1 MRITAKGQ
9 VTIPQPIR
17 ETAGLLPNTE
27 VVFAIE
33 HGKVTISKA
42 RAGRPTR
49 GKKVVALLREHF
61 RKVTDAR
68 LLREGGD
75 AGEEEE
81 E

>member
-49 GKKVVALLREHF
+49 GKKVVALLREHGG
-61 RKVTDAR
+61 RRRLSTDEIMALTR
-68 LLREGGD
+68 GD
-75 AGEEEE
+75 
-81 E
+81 